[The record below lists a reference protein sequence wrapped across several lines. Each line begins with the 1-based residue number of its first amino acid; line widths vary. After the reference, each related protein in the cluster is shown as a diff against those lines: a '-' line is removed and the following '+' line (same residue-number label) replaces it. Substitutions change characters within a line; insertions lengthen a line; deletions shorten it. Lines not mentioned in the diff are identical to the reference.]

1 MIFTDY
7 WTAMIALFIIAN
19 LLIVFGISVIFFKK
33 GFRVYFYKIKYALIE
48 N

>member
-19 LLIVFGISVIFFKK
+19 LLIVFGILVIFLKRDLEYIF
-33 GFRVYFYKIKYALIE
+33 IKLNIL
-48 N
+48 